1 MFFEIRGLV
10 VHYEKVEAV
19 RGINILIK
27 EGECVCIIGANGAG
41 KTTIL
46 KTIMGLKKPTT
57 GEILFQGK
65 RLDELATPNIV
76 TEGVSLVPEGRMVFP
91 DMSVKDNLLMGAYLR
106 KEKESVYRGL
116 EEIFQRFPIL
126 KERQKQLGG
135 SLSGGEQQML
145 TIGRALMNKPK
156 MLLLDEP
163 TLGLAPVIVSQ
174 IARIIKDINQTEISI
189 IMVEQNSHIALR
201 ISQRGYVLET
211 GNIVMEDKSSVLI
224 DNEYVKEAY
233 LGGK

>member
-1 MFFEIRGLV
+1 MFFEIKGLV

-27 EGECVCIIGANGAG
+27 EGECVCIIGSNGAG

-46 KTIMGLKKPTT
+46 KTIMGFKKPTA

-65 RLDELATPNIV
+65 RIDKLATSHVVI
-76 TEGVSLVPEGRMVFP
+76 EGVSLVPEGRMVFP

-106 KEKESVYRGL
+106 KEKEGVYRGL

-126 KERQKQLGG
+126 RERQKQLGG

-163 TLGLAPVIVSQ
+163 TLGLAPVIVGQ
-174 IARIIKDINQTEISI
+174 IAKVVKEINQAEISI
-189 IMVEQNSHIALR
+189 ILVEQNSHIALR
-201 ISQRGYVLET
+201 VSQRGYVLET
-211 GNIVMEDKSSVLI
+211 GNIVMEDQSSALI

-233 LGGK
+233 LGGR

>member
-1 MFFEIRGLV
+1 MFFEIKGLV
-10 VHYEKVEAV
+10 VHYEKVEAI
-19 RGINILIK
+19 RGINVLIK

-41 KTTIL
+41 KTTVL

-65 RLDELATPNIV
+65 RLDKLATPHIV

-91 DMSVKDNLLMGAYLR
+91 EMSVKDNLLMGAYLR
-106 KEKESVYRGL
+106 KEKESISLSL
-116 EEIFQRFPIL
+116 EEMFQRFPIL
-126 KERQKQLGG
+126 RERQKQLGG

-163 TLGLAPVIVSQ
+163 TLGLAPVIVGQ
-174 IARIIKDINQTEISI
+174 IAKVVKEINQAGISI

-211 GNIVMEDKSSVLI
+211 GNIVMEDNSSILI
-224 DNEYVKEAY
+224 GNEYVKEAY

>member
-1 MFFEIRGLV
+1 MFFEIKGLV

-27 EGECVCIIGANGAG
+27 EGECVCIIGSNGAG

-46 KTIMGLKKPTT
+46 KTIMGFKKPTA

-65 RLDELATPNIV
+65 RIDKLATSHVVI
-76 TEGVSLVPEGRMVFP
+76 EGVSLVPEGRMVFP
-91 DMSVKDNLLMGAYLR
+91 EMSVKDNLLMGAYLR
-106 KEKESVYRGL
+106 KEKESVYRSL

-126 KERQKQLGG
+126 RERQKQLGG

-163 TLGLAPVIVSQ
+163 TLGLAPVLVGQ
-174 IARIIKDINQTEISI
+174 IAKVVKEINQAEISI
-189 IMVEQNSHIALR
+189 ILVEQNSHIALR
-201 ISQRGYVLET
+201 VSQRGYVLET
-211 GNIVMEDKSSVLI
+211 GNIVMEDQSSALI

-233 LGGK
+233 LGGR

>member
-1 MFFEIRGLV
+1 MFFEIKGLV

-46 KTIMGLKKPTT
+46 KTVMGLKKPTT

-65 RLDELATPNIV
+65 RLDKLTTPHIV

-91 DMSVKDNLLMGAYLR
+91 EMSVKDNLLMGAYLR
-106 KEKESVYRGL
+106 KEKESISLSL
-116 EEIFQRFPIL
+116 EEMFQRFPIL
-126 KERQKQLGG
+126 RERQKQLGG

-163 TLGLAPVIVSQ
+163 TLGLAPVIVGQ
-174 IARIIKDINQTEISI
+174 IAKVVKEINQAGISI

-201 ISQRGYVLET
+201 ISRRGYVLET
-211 GNIVMEDKSSVLI
+211 GNIVMEDNSSILI

>member
-19 RGINILIK
+19 RGISILAE

-65 RLDELATPNIV
+65 RIDKLPTSNIV

-91 DMSVKDNLLMGAYLR
+91 DMSVRDNLLMGAYLR
-106 KEKESVYRGL
+106 KDQKSVNRDL

-126 KERQKQLGG
+126 RERQKQLGG

-174 IARIIKDINQTEISI
+174 IAKVVKEINQAEISI

-211 GNIVMEDKSSVLI
+211 GNIVMQDKSSVLI